1 MAEKFHLYQD
11 NENNENLSE
20 CITDLLNIVRKHR
33 VSFNGDVFNVIMT
46 TVVLEGWASK
56 LDPNINLMNM
66 IKKVRARRR
75 RRAPPLGAAG
85 PPHRP
90 RSPARGLTAPRAG
103 PPTRRRRS
111 RSCRRWTP
119 SRRRSRRGGRG
130 SSDAAPPSRRCRGRE
145 TARSRVLLC

>member
-1 MAEKFHLYQD
+1 MYQD

-66 IKKVRARRR
+66 IKKAFAELKKMDAFEAFKFLVSCD
-75 RRAPPLGAAG
+75 PPCL
-85 PPHRP
+85 
-90 RSPARGLTAPRAG
+90 
-103 PPTRRRRS
+103 
-111 RSCRRWTP
+111 
-119 SRRRSRRGGRG
+119 
-130 SSDAAPPSRRCRGRE
+130 
-145 TARSRVLLC
+145 

>member
-1 MAEKFHLYQD
+1 MYQD

-66 IKKVRARRR
+66 IKKAF
-75 RRAPPLGAAG
+75 AELKKMDAFKETIQSW
-85 PPHRP
+85 RP
-90 RSPARGLTAPRAG
+90 
-103 PPTRRRRS
+103 
-111 RSCRRWTP
+111 WFF
-119 SRRRSRRGGRG
+119 
-130 SSDAAPPSRRCRGRE
+130 
-145 TARSRVLLC
+145 